1 MVTKYAECY
10 YYLREGFI
18 RTLGCNVLFI
28 KRLGNYTAEYVRFN
42 ERYRLTEHHSDKYE
56 NDINDRH
63 ASGDKVMDK
72 LEDKLEDDHESCI
85 AVACRMLS
93 LSEFI
98 RSDCRNE
105 AINKIIPLRRIYPSA
120 EKYPRDIAFRTTRSA
135 TETVCRLLNCT
146 GSYMQDSS
154 MLLVISAV
162 LIRILTFYEAALCE
176 SQIGRVPADT
186 RDGECS
192 SSQHSDSNHGIST
205 VLSLSE
211 GRGSI

>member
-1 MVTKYAECY
+1 
-10 YYLREGFI
+10 
-18 RTLGCNVLFI
+18 
-28 KRLGNYTAEYVRFN
+28 
-42 ERYRLTEHHSDKYE
+42 
-56 NDINDRH
+56 
-63 ASGDKVMDK
+63 MDK
-72 LEDKLEDDHESCI
+72 LEDKLEDKLQDGIESCI
-85 AVACRMLS
+85 AVACRTLS

-105 AINKIIPLRRIYPSA
+105 AINQIILLRKIYPSA
-120 EKYPRDIAFRTTRSA
+120 EKYPRDIAFA
-135 TETVCRLLNCT
+135 RLDPLLKQCT

-162 LIRILTFYEAALCE
+162 LIRILIFFEATLCE

-192 SSQHSDSNHGIST
+192 SLQHSDSNHGIST

-211 GRGSI
+211 SKGSI